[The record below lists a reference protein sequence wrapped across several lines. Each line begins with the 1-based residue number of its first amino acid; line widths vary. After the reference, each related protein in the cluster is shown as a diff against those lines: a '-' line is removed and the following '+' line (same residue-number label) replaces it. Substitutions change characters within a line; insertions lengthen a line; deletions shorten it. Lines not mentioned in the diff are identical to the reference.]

1 MLHGAMQ
8 AKRVTAAD
16 VAHAANVSLM
26 TVSNVVNGR
35 FEAMTVETRAAVEQQ
50 IAALG
55 YRPNASGRNLKL
67 AQRFSIGVVIVDES
81 PTFLADP
88 FITHLVAGLSNYLN
102 TRDYALI
109 VQGMSAGRLQQS
121 TLMKRRET
129 DALCV
134 MLSGPPELR
143 RRLIRRFAALGQPI
157 ILFQEAE
164 PDMPNVRS
172 IRQDDFGGARALAEH
187 LLQRGFG
194 DAVFLAP
201 AVGWPAIEQRI
212 AGARAAFAAAGRSD
226 RFSVLACGD
235 GGVPATEAA
244 LSATFPERPFPRA
257 LMGGNDQLGIGA
269 LRWAGRHGLGVPAD
283 IGVTGFNAFD
293 AWQYST
299 PVLTTVASPAYA
311 IGSTAGEAILEVLR
325 GKGPAAHDIVLPVK
339 LQVGGST

>member
-1 MLHGAMQ
+1 
-8 AKRVTAAD
+8 
-16 VAHAANVSLM
+16 
-26 TVSNVVNGR
+26 
-35 FEAMTVETRAAVEQQ
+35 
-50 IAALG
+50 
-55 YRPNASGRNLKL
+55 
-67 AQRFSIGVVIVDES
+67 
-81 PTFLADP
+81 
-88 FITHLVAGLSNYLN
+88 
-102 TRDYALI
+102 
-109 VQGMSAGRLQQS
+109 
-121 TLMKRRET
+121 MKRRET

-235 GGVPATEAA
+235 GGVPAT
-244 LSATFPERPFPRA
+244 FPERPFPRA

-269 LRWAGRHGLGVPAD
+269 LRWAGRHGLVVPAD